1 MPSGADSPG
10 CYNPSPMET
19 GLKNRVAIIAASSQG
34 IGRATAEAF
43 AAEGCR
49 IAMCARNPA
58 ALQNA
63 AANIQQQ
70 YKAEVFVEA
79 LDVTD
84 PNAVHHFIESVVAKF
99 GSADIC
105 VTNAGG
111 PPPKGFLAASIE
123 DWRKAVDANF
133 MSTVYF
139 AREVIPHM
147 QKRRWGRIIT
157 ITSITTK
164 QPVADLVLSNAVR
177 AAVVG
182 LVKSLANEFGKD
194 GILVNNV
201 GPGFTATDRLKE
213 LAKARSAASGK
224 SEKEIFDGWAVDASL
239 KRIGEPREVAETIL
253 WLASDRASFIT
264 GQTILVDG
272 GAYKGL

>member
-1 MPSGADSPG
+1 
-10 CYNPSPMET
+10 MET
-19 GLKNRVAIIAASSQG
+19 GLKNRVAIVAASSQG

-49 IAMCARNPA
+49 IAMCSRNGETLESA
-58 ALQNA
+58 AQQ
-63 AANIQQQ
+63 IRQQ
-70 YKAEVFVEA
+70 YKADVFAEPI
-79 LDVTD
+79 DVTD
-84 PNAVHHFIESVVAKF
+84 PRAVHGFVESVVSKF

-111 PPPKGFLAASIE
+111 PPAKGFLAASIE
-123 DWRKAVDANF
+123 EWRKAVDANF
-133 MSTVYF
+133 LSTVYF

-147 QKRRWGRIIT
+147 QKKRWGRIIT

-201 GPGFTATDRLKE
+201 GPGFTATDRLKQ

-224 SEKEIFDGWAVDASL
+224 SEQEIFDSWAIDAAQ
-239 KRIGEPREVAETIL
+239 KRIGEPREVADTIL
-253 WLASDRASFIT
+253 WLASERASFVT

>member
-1 MPSGADSPG
+1 
-10 CYNPSPMET
+10 MET
-19 GLKNRVAIIAASSQG
+19 GLKGRVAMVAASSQG
-34 IGRATAEAF
+34 IGLATAEAF
-43 AAEGCR
+43 ASEGCR
-49 IAMCARNPA
+49 VAMCARNSA
-58 ALQNA
+58 KLEAMAEKIRKQK
-63 AANIQQQ
+63 
-70 YKAEVFVEA
+70 KAEVFARA
-79 LDVTD
+79 LDVTNE
-84 PNAVHHFIESVVAKF
+84 NAVREFVASVVEKF

-111 PPPKGFLAASIE
+111 PPAKGFLTATVDE
-123 DWRKAVDANF
+123 WHKAIDANF
-133 MSTVYF
+133 LSTVYF

-147 QKRRWGRIIT
+147 QRKRWGRIIT

-164 QPVADLVLSNAVR
+164 QPVPDLVLSNAVR

-201 GPGFTATDRLKE
+201 GPGYTATERLKE
-213 LAKARSAASGK
+213 LARTRSASQGK
-224 SEKEIFDGWAVDASL
+224 SEGEIFAAWAADSAV
-239 KRIGEPREVAETIL
+239 KRVGEPREVADVIV
-253 WLASDRASFIT
+253 WLASERASYVT